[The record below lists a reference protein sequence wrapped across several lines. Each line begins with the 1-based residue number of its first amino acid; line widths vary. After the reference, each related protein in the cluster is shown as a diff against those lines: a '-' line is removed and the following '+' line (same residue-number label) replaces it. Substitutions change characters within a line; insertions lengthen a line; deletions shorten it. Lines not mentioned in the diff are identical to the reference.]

1 MVASRPPCISF
12 RAFGSKNGG
21 LEATTTSDKRRNSE
35 FLPNKVTV
43 SSPDID
49 QLRKSA
55 GGDGFVGSKSC
66 ATCHRQVYESWQAT
80 RHSYSLLTAEEA
92 VRAGFPLPSPR
103 RSGKLPA
110 IRAWK
115 DVSYVLGGRQRI
127 TYVDRSGSVSDT
139 SYHHRIAKWN
149 FFPPKQLSDCGP
161 CHLTGFGSGPLHP
174 EDPAIPGRWAE
185 RNIGC
190 EACHGPGELHLK
202 TYRKEDI
209 VVDVSSRTCGAC
221 HTAVGRVLPKDDSHA
236 THDLVQVWN
245 RDPHANSVKSHSHS
259 AFCSSCHSP
268 YEGQLL
274 DSQEGAERRVFAEE
288 KHNISCIA
296 CHNPHDST
304 HGEYSRQRVT
314 LSPAL
319 PPKPHVYRGHDQD
332 FTTPDYKELKTTEQ
346 ACVQCHRGA
355 DRIDLDHA
363 NASCN
368 DCHNTFRRN
377 RSLESR
383 VFQDA
388 NHSGLSCRPCHRDAD
403 HLMTILF
410 RDQDFLEAKH
420 IHNLRTLPSA
430 VYGKHVQKYPGLSL
444 SRLPGPDEGRAIKP
458 ARPISADDADQ
469 RADRDVVS
477 SPLVE
482 SLPEDLSKLLSG
494 NHHRRLAAD
503 ETVAKHLHALGEQ
516 PRSIARYLDLAKAY
530 AQREAF
536 GAVREVV
543 EYAMRLD
550 TPWILLDLP
559 LDAGPAQTE
568 TDSTSEEGQSLA
580 RLFFPERFSSV
591 EGARSWVQSY
601 EQMSQGHFADAAANL
616 RMLLNLGDSMV
627 LRSYLGVA
635 QLGQR
640 SYPEAI
646 ETLEAVLLDAP
657 EHLTARLALAVL
669 HFKLGRYGDGR
680 LALEKSLAG
689 RPEDPVANYLLGR
702 SYLRKGEP
710 AKAAK
715 ALEVAVDSSPTF
727 LEAWFTLAR
736 AYRLDR
742 DPAAAAAAYGQI
754 IARKPGQFHAHF
766 ELGGLFKQLGDR
778 IAFRLRGD
786 RESAL
791 PAGTSDRQ
799 WKHHLAALENEL
811 SGYGQMALSAYGTAL
826 RIRPFDFE
834 AIRQISEIFRRT
846 GRSDRSLEMLDW
858 LSRRQGDRWIHYY
871 RKGTILIEL
880 ERYDEAIQLLKR
892 ALELRP
898 TQGDVYFALGFASV
912 RLGRLSEAIEV
923 LQKGT
928 IHEPFNP
935 GFYLNLGA
943 AHASRGNY
951 QTADKL
957 LRRSLELATFPL
969 PRVHLSYTNLGLL
982 QMKQGQIEGAVRDLK
997 SALHQFPDY
1006 QYAQHLLDKA
1016 TSSGVSV
1023 DLSDEPFVYSD
1034 LLEIFGEVSTVASE
1048 DE

>member
-1 MVASRPPCISF
+1 MP
-12 RAFGSKNGG
+12 G
-21 LEATTTSDKRRNSE
+21 
-35 FLPNKVTV
+35 
-43 SSPDID
+43 
-49 QLRKSA
+49 
-55 GGDGFVGSKSC
+55 
-66 ATCHRQVYESWQAT
+66 
-80 RHSYSLLTAEEA
+80 
-92 VRAGFPLPSPR
+92 PR
-103 RSGKLPA
+103 RSGKKPA

-127 TYVDRSGSVSDT
+127 TYVDRAGRVSDN
-139 SYHHRIAKWN
+139 SYHNRIAKWN
-149 FFPPKQLSDCGP
+149 YFPPKQLSECGP
-161 CHLTGFGSGPLHP
+161 CHFTGFGSGPLHP

-190 EACHGPGELHLK
+190 ESCHGPGELHLK

-245 RDPHANSVKSHSHS
+245 HDPYANSIKSHSHS

-274 DSQEGAERRVFAEE
+274 DSQQGAERRVFAEE

-304 HGEYSRQRVT
+304 HGDYTRQRVT

-346 ACVQCHRGA
+346 TCVQCHRGA
-355 DRIDLDHA
+355 DRINLDHA

-368 DCHNTFRRN
+368 DCHNTFKRN
-377 RSLESR
+377 RSRESR

-388 NHSGLSCRPCHRDAD
+388 NQVGLSCRPCHRDAD
-403 HLMTILF
+403 HLLTVLF
-410 RDQDFLEAKH
+410 RDQDFLEPKH

-430 VYGKHVQKYPGLSL
+430 VYGKYVQKYPGLSL
-444 SRLPGPDEGRAIKP
+444 SKLPGSDRGMEIEPSRPTPTEG
-458 ARPISADDADQ
+458 ADQ
-469 RADRDVVS
+469 KADSDVVLS
-477 SPLVE
+477 RQVE
-482 SLPEDLSKLLSG
+482 SLPEDLGRLLSG
-494 NHHRRLAAD
+494 SHHRRLAAD
-503 ETVAKHLHALGEQ
+503 ETVARQLDALREQ
-516 PRSIARYLDLAKAY
+516 PRSIARYLDLARAY

-536 GAVREVV
+536 GAVQEVV

-559 LDAGPAQTE
+559 LDTDAAQPG
-568 TDSTSEEGQSLA
+568 TDSPGEDGQSLA
-580 RLFFPERFSSV
+580 RLLFPERLTNV
-591 EGARSWVQSY
+591 GAARSWVRSY
-601 EQMSQGHFADAAANL
+601 EQMSQANFAAAAANL
-616 RMLLNLGDSMV
+616 KTLPNLDDSIA

-635 QLGQR
+635 LLGER

-646 ETLEAVLLDAP
+646 ETLEAVLLGAP

-669 HFKLGRYGDGR
+669 HFKLGQYGEGR
-680 LALEKSLAG
+680 LALEESLAV

-702 SYLRKGEP
+702 SYLRQGEP
-710 AKAAK
+710 AKAAE
-715 ALEVAVDSSPTF
+715 ALEVAVDSSPSF

-742 DPAAAAAAYGQI
+742 DPGAAAAAYGQV
-754 IARKPGQFHAHF
+754 IARRPGQFHAHF
-766 ELGGLFKQLGDR
+766 ELGNLFKQLSDR
-778 IAFRLRGD
+778 IAFKLRGD

-791 PAGTSDRQ
+791 PVGTSGRQ
-799 WKHHLAALENEL
+799 WKQHLATLESEL
-811 SGYGQMALSAYGTAL
+811 SDYGQMALSAYGTAL

-834 AIRQISEIFRRT
+834 AIRQVSEIFRRA

-858 LSRRQGDRWIHYY
+858 LLPRQADRWIHYY

-880 ERYDEAIQLLKR
+880 EQYDEAIRVLKK

-898 TQGDVYFALGFASV
+898 TQGDVYFALGLASV

-923 LQKGT
+923 LQRGT

-935 GFYLNLGA
+935 GFYLNLDA
-943 AHASRGNY
+943 AHATRGDY
-951 QTADKL
+951 QTAERL

-982 QMKQGQIEGAVRDLK
+982 RMQQGQIEEAIRDLK

-1006 QYAQHLLDKA
+1006 QYARHLLDKA
-1016 TSSGVSV
+1016 RSSAASV

-1034 LLEIFGEVSTVASE
+1034 LLEVFGEVSTVASE